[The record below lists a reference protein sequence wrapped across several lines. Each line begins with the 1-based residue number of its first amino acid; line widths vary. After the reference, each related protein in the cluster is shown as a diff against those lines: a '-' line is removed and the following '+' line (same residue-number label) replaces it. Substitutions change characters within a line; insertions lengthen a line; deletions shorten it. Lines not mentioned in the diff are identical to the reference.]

1 MGVIRAGPFQMKN
14 GNGREPEVFFLANE
28 HLHRLKEVFLEGP
41 ADLVVEI
48 VSPESRKRDLITK
61 LAEYQAA
68 KIPEYWLINPL
79 KSEVRLYHLDPHGK
93 YQQQALDSEGK
104 YHSQVLQGFWLRS
117 TWFWQP
123 RLPAVQTALLQIGGQ
138 DYMRYFLDQA
148 RNEGMTPPDA

>member
-1 MGVIRAGPFQMKN
+1 MKN